1 MDFAWVTGELVKVA
15 NSTCGGRIISVL
27 EGGYNVLGGCASP
40 LAQSVLAHV
49 EALCSHTYEECNPA
63 QWETES
69 AMEQTA
75 YEEEARAKGETV
87 LTPIAPSRDQKEGE
101 MGSRKGNLQG
111 DLQGM
116 EEEEEE
122 EGSFDFDAMSEEEGE
137 EERME
142 KSGVVTEEKKPL
154 KEEEK
159 PSQMPSQMPAQ
170 EPAEPSIPLDDD
182 GSEDLENYEMPD
194 IEEGELDKII
204 DPFANETAPN
214 EEPSGRRKR
223 ERKKVD
229 YVALEA
235 MLKKEEEEMRQKM
248 LKRQQE

>member
-1 MDFAWVTGELVKVA
+1 MDFAWITGELVKIA

-63 QWETES
+63 QWEKES
-69 AMEQTA
+69 AIEQAA
-75 YEEEARAKGETV
+75 YEEEAREKGETV
-87 LTPIAPSRDQKEGE
+87 LTPIAPSGNQKESQT
-101 MGSRKGNLQG
+101 GSQKGDQ
-111 DLQGM
+111 QGM

-122 EGSFDFDAMSEEEGE
+122 EGSFDFDAMSEEEEGGE
-137 EERME
+137 RERE
-142 KSGVVTEEKKPL
+142 RKENPKVVAVEKKPV
-154 KEEEK
+154 EEEEVPVSK
-159 PSQMPSQMPAQ
+159 
-170 EPAEPSIPLDDD
+170 PAEPSIPLDDE

-204 DPFANETAPN
+204 DPFANETAPS

-248 LKRQQE
+248 LKKQEQQE